1 MLLDVICAVLF
12 EKRLS
17 SVFTRKRSR
26 QVESARKFAN
36 HPFACNL
43 SRIPI
48 CMIFAG
54 LKVILF
60 KRETFVSEFLFKLF
74 DREKVLHNCNRQ
86 NIHVAET
93 TCTPASAIFNCR
105 NLNAKL
111 YNKEKIIKNFLI
123 YLRVG
128 LFLLIPSINLFLI
141 KLKTGKIEN
150 NKPLYIFL

>member
-17 SVFTRKRSR
+17 SVFTRKHSR
-26 QVESARKFAN
+26 QVESARKYAN

-54 LKVILF
+54 LKVVLF

-74 DREKVLHNCNRQ
+74 DCEKVLHNCNRQ

-93 TCTPASAIFNCR
+93 TCTHASAIFNFVQQV
-105 NLNAKL
+105 AFSFK
-111 YNKEKIIKNFLI
+111 
-123 YLRVG
+123 
-128 LFLLIPSINLFLI
+128 
-141 KLKTGKIEN
+141 
-150 NKPLYIFL
+150 